1 MKGFRTIGFNMIV
14 ALVVAPLLRW
24 LTAHGIDLG
33 GYTPEQLTM
42 ELLVNGNVL
51 LRCITDSP
59 VGKNLVAGKPIA
71 PEDLKQLVPALYELL
86 AKHQQERTQ
95 PKVTQ

>member
-1 MKGFRTIGFNMIV
+1 MKGFRTIGFNMVV

-24 LTAHGIDLG
+24 LTAKGVDLG

-59 VGKNLVAGKPIA
+59 VGKTAKQ
-71 PEDLKQLVPALYELL
+71 DLAALGPALYEQFMREFR
-86 AKHQQERTQ
+86 ARNATPHAPTTER
-95 PKVTQ
+95 